1 MLYNI
6 LRSLVLMY
14 FNVLYSFDS
23 DLGVKYL
30 IGCDATADVDDVL
43 NISLSLT
50 YIVTNQK
57 FLTMYCTALALDRP
71 HGGSVMIQQIR
82 LAGTKRGEIPYSV
95 LFPWKTWFP
104 SLTKCGILFYITY
117 I

>member
-1 MLYNI
+1 
-6 LRSLVLMY
+6 MY
-14 FNVLYSFDS
+14 SIRFDL

-43 NISLSLT
+43 ISWSWT
-50 YIVTNQK
+50 YFVLCSKSKIPDHVLYRIGPRSAPWRIGYDPANAIGGNQRRRDT
-57 FLTMYCTALALDRP
+57 L
-71 HGGSVMIQQIR
+71 
-82 LAGTKRGEIPYSV
+82 